1 MLRVQGNRRCWELT
15 GPNGAR
21 MGREGGKAREA
32 LKDQEKNGK
41 KSGLVVLIRFL
52 HHLQH
57 LIKIANAYIL
67 LTVC

>member
-1 MLRVQGNRRCWELT
+1 
-15 GPNGAR
+15 
-21 MGREGGKAREA
+21 MGREGGKARKA
-32 LKDQEKNGK
+32 LKDQGKNGK